1 MYNSNVWHQG
11 CDLVMHHKK
20 TTSSAQQEVGSD
32 NTKGAFRPEKS
43 TSLLALVRTKY
54 NVDFFFGLVLRFY
67 TALFASE
74 PEFVKKTKTK
84 HVC

>member
-1 MYNSNVWHQG
+1 MYDMYNSNVWHQG

-43 TSLLALVRTKY
+43 TSSLALVRTKY
-54 NVDFFFGLVLRFY
+54 NVDFFFVWCFAFTLRF
-67 TALFASE
+67 LQ
-74 PEFVKKTKTK
+74 VNQNL
-84 HVC
+84 